1 MCAYIRRNL
10 KRLYVYGSIP
20 VYRCSFLRFPI
31 VYIRSTIYYQFNEI
45 YSSFYSSFFS
55 CSPLF
60 FYYFYGIIFGSL
72 THTLDTVSLS
82 SLHDYNIETIGQHFY
97 DSMVEQLKVSIRKN
111 IPSECIRFFLL
122 MMVFLSIDDRRNNLR
137 NRKTVYF
144 DLFFIILNIIKI
156 L

>member
-1 MCAYIRRNL
+1 M
-10 KRLYVYGSIP
+10 KSIAL
-20 VYRCSFLRFPI
+20 SILLLFLF
-31 VYIRSTIYYQFNEI
+31 
-45 YSSFYSSFFS
+45 SSFF
-55 CSPLF
+55 
-60 FYYFYGIIFGSL
+60 YFYGIIFGSL